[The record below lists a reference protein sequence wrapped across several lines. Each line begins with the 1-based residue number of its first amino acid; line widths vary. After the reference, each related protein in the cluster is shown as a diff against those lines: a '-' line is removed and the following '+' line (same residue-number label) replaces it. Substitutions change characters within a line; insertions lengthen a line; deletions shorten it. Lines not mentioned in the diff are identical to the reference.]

1 MGSVGDCELFSYSD
15 RNGELQRIGDTN
27 FLVSCQTEWMEEVQ
41 NDMAVPTVDDRFKT
55 RDVWL
60 ITRTRLIDGNGTRA
74 PSAISSIGKR
84 KCSLNTCINT
94 TAVKIG
100 HLFAASVDVG
110 VSLLLLSQSTWGAI
124 LENGLILAVSAA
136 KRLLRQVPGT
146 RTRKFTSISRRTSAV
161 SAELVLSGPAYCEG
175 M

>member
-1 MGSVGDCELFSYSD
+1 MWAVLVIVSYLVSD
-15 RNGELQRIGDTN
+15 GNGELQRTGDTN

-41 NDMAVPTVDDRFKT
+41 NDMAVPTVDDRFKP

-60 ITRTRLIDGNGTRA
+60 ITRTRLTGGSGTRA

-84 KCSLNTCINT
+84 KCSIDTCVSM

-110 VSLLLLSQSTWGAI
+110 ASLLLLSQST
-124 LENGLILAVSAA
+124 
-136 KRLLRQVPGT
+136 
-146 RTRKFTSISRRTSAV
+146 
-161 SAELVLSGPAYCEG
+161 
-175 M
+175 

>member
-15 RNGELQRIGDTN
+15 GNGELQRIGDTN

-84 KCSLNTCINT
+84 QCSLNTCINM

-100 HLFAASVDVG
+100 HLFAPSVDVG
-110 VSLLLLSQSTWGAI
+110 VSLLLLLQST
-124 LENGLILAVSAA
+124 
-136 KRLLRQVPGT
+136 
-146 RTRKFTSISRRTSAV
+146 
-161 SAELVLSGPAYCEG
+161 
-175 M
+175 